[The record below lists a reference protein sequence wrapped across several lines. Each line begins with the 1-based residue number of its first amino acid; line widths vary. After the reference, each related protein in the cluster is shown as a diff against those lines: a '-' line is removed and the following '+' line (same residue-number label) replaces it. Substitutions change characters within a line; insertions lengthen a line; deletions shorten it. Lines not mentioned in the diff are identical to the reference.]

1 MPCYLTVTLF
11 VKSESKGHIGLVGQ
25 GLFKCRR
32 GVALRPSPVL
42 EFVRM
47 SHLEQRWRVFGR
59 RLCVRVAWHFFAFGL
74 VWITLILFHGTPSLQ
89 SGLSSAKL
97 NEIFFILVADLRIGF
112 LPGVLALLCLSLA
125 WTCIGIAATTRIS
138 VLVATL
144 STAVAAAFSRFPI
157 AEQASRWLIW
167 AGTQTP
173 RAMQLVFIFGLA
185 ASSAIIL
192 VRHITRQYGIL
203 ASDDRLALTPEDE
216 DFAYRDLVQSM
227 AKFLGVLL
235 SASMLWSIADIRP
248 MPAVSRAD
256 ARELR
261 PSVVLL
267 ATDNPEQLENLKQVL
282 GPAQFNSWVIFG
294 SPLTDAKFDEILQ
307 CRYPIR
313 LMSGAPAV
321 ARNASRDT
329 NEYLVPSALDV
340 AGYSVSLLHAVS
352 PGESSESLKMLS
364 RAYAHIRLL
373 RRFGLLLPSRVFHTP
388 DVQLAQMREAFSSA
402 VSRGEPAFMS
412 ASLLSFD
419 RLAPRSTDSA
429 EFKTFLEVLS
439 LQGWLSNIMFV
450 VLELPPRKLDKAKM
464 ELSLQSTTARVT
476 VWMPARMSDS
486 APTTFPVRLIRG
498 IDLGASFAARLRL
511 SGIVSQCD
519 GAALFDLTERP
530 SLFPRE
536 LVYQEYDSGNQN
548 AVFRKRGWLSSE
560 GYRLE
565 IHESSEGAMFQ
576 AFKFSMQS
584 LLNRNTWQPVQEVPL
599 SEQSIVLELNRQL
612 DDFLRS
618 SGVEILNLGE
628 GRVAYSEPFRR
639 IRLLDK

>member
-1 MPCYLTVTLF
+1 
-11 VKSESKGHIGLVGQ
+11 
-25 GLFKCRR
+25 
-32 GVALRPSPVL
+32 
-42 EFVRM
+42 M
-47 SHLEQRWRVFGR
+47 SHLEQRWRVFGQ
-59 RLCVRVAWHFFAFGL
+59 RLCIRVAWHFLACGF
-74 VWITLILFHGTPSLQ
+74 VWIALILFHGTPSLQ
-89 SGLSSAKL
+89 SGLHSAKL
-97 NEIFFILVADLRIGF
+97 NEIFFILLADLRIGF

-125 WTCIGIAATTRIS
+125 WTCLGIATTTRTS

-144 STAVAAAFSRFPI
+144 STAVAAAFSRFPL
-157 AEQASRWLIW
+157 AEQASVWLIW

-173 RAMQLVFIFGLA
+173 RGMQLFFIFGLA
-185 ASSAIIL
+185 ASSAVIL
-192 VRHITRQYGIL
+192 VRHMTLRYGTL
-203 ASDDRLALTPEDE
+203 ASDERLGLTPEDE

-235 SASMLWSIADIRP
+235 AAGVLWSIADIRP
-248 MPAVSRAD
+248 IPAVAQAD
-256 ARELR
+256 ERELR

-267 ATDNPEQLENLKQVL
+267 ATDNSERLENLKQVL

-294 SPLTDAKFDEILQ
+294 SPVTDAKFDEILQ

-313 LMSGAPAV
+313 LMGGAPAV
-321 ARNASRDT
+321 ARNVSRDT

-352 PGESSESLKMLS
+352 PGELSQSLKMLS

-373 RRFGLLLPSRVFHTP
+373 RSFGLLLPSRVFHTP

-402 VSRGEPAFMS
+402 VSRGEPAFMT

-419 RLAPRSTDSA
+419 RLAPNSTDSA

-439 LQGWLSNIMFV
+439 VQGWLSNVMFV
-450 VLELPPRKLDKAKM
+450 VLELPPPRLGKASM
-464 ELSLQSTTARVT
+464 ELSLQTTTARVT
-476 VWMPARMSDS
+476 VWMPARMSDL

-498 IDLGASFAARLRL
+498 IDLGASLAARLRL

-548 AVFRKRGWLSSE
+548 SVFRKRGWLSSE

-565 IHESSEGAMFQ
+565 IHESSEGAIFQ

-584 LLNRNTWQPVQEVPL
+584 LLNRNTWQPVQEFPL
-599 SEQSIVLELNRQL
+599 AEQSIVLELNRQL

-618 SGVEILNLGE
+618 SGVEILNLGD

>member
-1 MPCYLTVTLF
+1 MSSGCCPSAITSTGICADVSLGTTLESFWAKTLRSSGMAFLCIWAGLDHSHF
-11 VKSESKGHIGLVGQ
+11 VSWDPFASKW
-25 GLFKCRR
+25 F
-32 GVALRPSPVL
+32 
-42 EFVRM
+42 EFSKTERD
-47 SHLEQRWRVFGR
+47 
-59 RLCVRVAWHFFAFGL
+59 
-74 VWITLILFHGTPSLQ
+74 
-89 SGLSSAKL
+89 
-97 NEIFFILVADLRIGF
+97 FFILVADLRIGF

-157 AEQASRWLIW
+157 PERASRWLIW

-173 RAMQLVFIFGLA
+173 KTMQLVFIFGLA
-185 ASSAIIL
+185 VSSAVIL
-192 VRHITRQYGIL
+192 VRHMTRQYGIL

-235 SASMLWSIADIRP
+235 SVSMLWSIADIRP

-294 SPLTDAKFDEILQ
+294 SPLTDAKFDEILH

-313 LMSGAPAV
+313 LMGGAPAV

-464 ELSLQSTTARVT
+464 ELSSIHHCASDGLDACQ
-476 VWMPARMSDS
+476 MSDS

-584 LLNRNTWQPVQEVPL
+584 LLNRNNWQPVQEVPL